1 MLREGGTYASSLTE
15 VFMRREIAN
24 ELVAA
29 SKHMINGIPEEDID
43 THMRNLIDQLQ
54 RATNRADEYL
64 KEYFSITS
72 VSKEDIRQA
81 IRNDKGKVTKAENK
95 RIESLDESEM
105 ERLAEKLADDYC
117 NQLYWIS
124 LNTLFQDRIMKND
137 I

>member
-1 MLREGGTYASSLTE
+1 
-15 VFMRREIAN
+15 MRREIAN